1 MDGLIFTDE
10 TNVYT
15 NVQTVGGDFA
25 PGMQPLV
32 TGELPPADRGA
43 LPAPAPLP
51 VLAAPAPVAVP
62 QAVPVPRASPAPGG
76 APSFAPGT
84 APSPSITPAP
94 SPAPAVVPELPA
106 PLPVPARGPL
116 PAAAPGPVVATPA
129 QAVVLDGKVVGGP
142 ALAPAPTLT
151 AMAAELGRLERKGE
165 MLLERTPDAA
175 AAEVLRGILLSE
187 LQNAIR
193 DAVKDLFNDVPG
205 GSFQLIPPCPPPGG
219 GDPLPPVVVPY
230 EGATNP
236 SLGILAKLD
245 GIADLI
251 QAHKTMGQ
259 PTCKTVVHGEEV
271 TVHFESES

>member
-1 MDGLIFTDE
+1 M
-10 TNVYT
+10 
-15 NVQTVGGDFA
+15 
-25 PGMQPLV
+25 P
-32 TGELPPADRGA
+32 
-43 LPAPAPLP
+43 
-51 VLAAPAPVAVP
+51 
-62 QAVPVPRASPAPGG
+62 
-76 APSFAPGT
+76 
-84 APSPSITPAP
+84 PSPSINPAPGLPQPTPAP
-94 SPAPAVVPELPA
+94 AAVPLVPVTPAP
-106 PLPVPARGPL
+106 
-116 PAAAPGPVVATPA
+116 PVVKTTPA
-129 QAVVLDGKVVGGP
+129 EAVVLDGKVVGGP
-142 ALAPAPTLT
+142 GLAPAANLA

-165 MLLERTPDAA
+165 MMLERTPDAA

-205 GSFQLIPPCPPPGG
+205 GSFELIPPCPPPGG
-219 GDPLPPVVVPY
+219 GEPLPPVVVPY

-271 TVHFESES
+271 TVHFESET